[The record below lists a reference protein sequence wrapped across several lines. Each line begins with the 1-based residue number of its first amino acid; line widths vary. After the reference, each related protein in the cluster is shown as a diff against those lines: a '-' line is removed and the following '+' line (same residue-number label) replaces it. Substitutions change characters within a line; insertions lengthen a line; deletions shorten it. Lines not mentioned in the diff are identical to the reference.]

1 MTIELTEYQRTLGGS
16 TPGQWVRIDSPDLDI
31 YDVLSHLS
39 QYDELQVD
47 IHTSSGAV
55 PYLSVCSRH
64 YEYFLCFRGD
74 YRLGPMSVT
83 ELLPFLHG
91 LEVIVRDRVSYW
103 GWDEC
108 D

>member
-1 MTIELTEYQRTLGGS
+1 MTSITMTEHNRLQGGC
-16 TPGQWVRIDSPDLDI
+16 TPGQWVRIDSPNLDT
-31 YDVLSHLS
+31 VRAHLS

-47 IHTSSGAV
+47 MHAPDG
-55 PYLSVCSRH
+55 YLSVCARH

-74 YRLGPMSVT
+74 YRLGTMSVQ

-91 LEVIVRDRVSYW
+91 LDVIVKDAVSCW
-103 GWDEC
+103 GWDDC